1 MLFATAEVE
10 DIFLS
15 LKILIKTL
23 QSCSDPF
30 KDEKKIFLIYQIKE
44 SAIQMIDHY
53 IKWITQL
60 ENMKIFPD
68 KSQEV
73 NSFKLKI
80 PVND

>member
-1 MLFATAEVE
+1 MIFSKLFFAAKEVE
-10 DIFLS
+10 DIYRS

-68 KSQEV
+68 KFKEV
-73 NSFKLKI
+73 NSF
-80 PVND
+80 N